1 MERWLKMGTACKKAN
16 VCRDTMRRWC
26 VDGLVVAKQVPA
38 GKRFD
43 WRIRED
49 SLPIYSESAFDA
61 KVASL
66 IHTAGL

>member
-1 MERWLKMGTACKKAN
+1 
-16 VCRDTMRRWC
+16 MRRWC